1 MSTFDLFNTAA
12 TEASRPWPR
21 RVLSRPDWAAM
32 ASAHQ
37 DRQDLSLLALWADTV
52 EVHALLLGEA
62 SDRVLPVAVAVEAGC
77 YPALSSAWPAAAWFE
92 RVVSDLWGHIA
103 EGSRD
108 VRPWL
113 DHGQWLRTQ
122 PLASRPGPPSTSAGP
137 PGFLVS
143 EAADLMQ
150 VPLGP
155 VHDIIGEAAQIR
167 LTTRGGTVLRA
178 ENRLGYTHKGVLTL
192 MRGKSPRAAA
202 RFAARLAGD
211 ATVAHSLAFARATE
225 AALDITAPPR
235 AAVLRTAMAELERIA
250 GHLDT
255 LAVQADGV
263 GFSALHTECSLHRE
277 RLLHAVGA
285 AFGHRLMMDCVVP
298 GGLAA
303 DITEDGSSGILA
315 ALDGLQARL
324 APLRRRYDKF
334 LARLE
339 GVGKVTLAAAVAW
352 AAGGVVGRASG
363 RAFDARRFDPSCP
376 TPAPC
381 VERAGDVA
389 ARCRVRMAQI
399 ADSIRLVRALM
410 EAVPDGAISAA
421 LPADSGEGIG
431 CAESVRGDVWHWLR
445 LDHGQIAAAFPRDPG
460 WALWPLAETA
470 IAGSRTE
477 DVDMILHSFGAAASP
492 VDL

>member
-1 MSTFDLFNTAA
+1 MSPFDLLTA
-12 TEASRPWPR
+12 TDMGPRRQWPR
-21 RVLSRPDWAAM
+21 RILSHADWAAM
-32 ASAHQ
+32 ASA
-37 DRQDLSLLALWADTV
+37 RQSGPDLSLLALWADAV
-52 EVHALLLGEA
+52 EVQALLLDNA
-62 SDRVLPVAVAVEAGC
+62 SDCVLPVAVMVEAGR
-77 YPALSSAWPAAAWFE
+77 YPALSSAWPIAAWFE
-92 RVVSDLWGHIA
+92 RLVSDLWGHVA
-103 EGSRD
+103 DGGRD

-113 DHGQWLRTQ
+113 DHGHWSRSQ
-122 PLASRPGPPSTSAGP
+122 PLAARPGPPSSAAGP
-137 PGFLVS
+137 PAFLVS
-143 EAADLMQ
+143 DAADLMQ

-155 VHDIIGEAAQIR
+155 VHDLIGEAAHVR
-167 LTTRGGTVLRA
+167 LTTRGGTVLQA

-225 AALDITAPPR
+225 AALDIPPPPR
-235 AAVLRTAMAELERIA
+235 AAILRAAMAELERIA

-263 GFSALHTECSLHRE
+263 GFSGLHAACGLHRE
-277 RLLHAVGA
+277 RLLRAIGA

-298 GGLAA
+298 GGLAV
-303 DITEDGSSGILA
+303 DITAAGSAQILA
-315 ALDGLQARL
+315 ALDGLNAGL
-324 APLRRRYDKF
+324 APLCRRCGTM
-334 LARLE
+334 LARVE
-339 GVGKVTLAAAVAW
+339 GMGKVTPAAAAAW

-363 RAFDARRFDPSCP
+363 RAFDARRFDAVCP

-381 VERAGDVA
+381 TEQAGDVA
-389 ARCRVRMAQI
+389 ARCRVRLAQI
-399 ADSIRLVRALM
+399 ADSIRLVRVLLAS
-410 EAVPDGAISAA
+410 VPDGAISTA

-477 DVDMILHSFGAAASP
+477 QVDVILHSFGLAASP